1 MKLKKLDLS
10 WNAPFPEFLI
20 NLPRLTRKMKLFHA
34 RVNQLGLHGGRYV
47 KLNGVMYGK
56 SIIIHN
62 QNVISFHNNLG
73 ILVFTILMRLQA
85 SASTANCDK
94 LFNWSKCHR

>member
-34 RVNQLGLHGGRYV
+34 RVSHLGLQTDV
-47 KLNGVMYGK
+47 KLNWV
-56 SIIIHN
+56 
-62 QNVISFHNNLG
+62 
-73 ILVFTILMRLQA
+73 TE
-85 SASTANCDK
+85 
-94 LFNWSKCHR
+94 

>member
-34 RVNQLGLHGGRYV
+34 RFNQLGLEV
-47 KLNGVMYGK
+47 DM
-56 SIIIHN
+56 
-62 QNVISFHNNLG
+62 
-73 ILVFTILMRLQA
+73 
-85 SASTANCDK
+85 
-94 LFNWSKCHR
+94 